1 MAVGSTQLAKAQ
13 LQTANCK
20 LQTEFMLY
28 HIFDWLAKE
37 GFRFPGI
44 NLFQFIT
51 FRVLLA
57 MILSLVITT
66 VYGKKLIKFL
76 QKKQLGESVRDL
88 GLAGQNEKKGTPTMG
103 GIIILLAILIPT
115 LLLANLD
122 KVYIRLMLLCTVW
135 LGAIG
140 FIDDYLKIRA
150 KRIAQAKDIAY
161 KKSDSDGLAGRFKIF
176 GQVMLGIIVGATLYF
191 TPSVVVKREIVKS
204 TDSVGQIATNP
215 NAKFDTVIVDGK
227 PRVFVDATRTI
238 ITTIPFVKNH
248 EFNYAKLL
256 PKRWEVYAYILYI
269 IIVILIVTA
278 VSNGANITDGL
289 DGLATGVSAII
300 GICLG
305 IFAYVSGN
313 IKFAEYLNIMYIPN
327 LGELSIFIAA
337 FVGACIGFLWYNA
350 YPAQVFM
357 GDTGSLALGGII
369 AALAIIVRKELLIP
383 IFCFVF
389 LVENLSVM
397 IQVGY
402 FKYTRRKY
410 GEGRRVFLMSPLHHH
425 YQKLG
430 YHESKIAV
438 RFWIITILSVVLAI
452 VTLKLR

>member
-1 MAVGSTQLAKAQ
+1 
-13 LQTANCK
+13 
-20 LQTEFMLY
+20 MLY
-28 HIFDWLAKE
+28 HLFDWLTNHWKSN
-37 GFRFPGI
+37 GFPGSG
-44 NLFQFIT
+44 LFQFIT
-51 FRVLLA
+51 FRVMLA
-57 MILSLVITT
+57 VIFSLVITT
-66 VYGKKLIKFL
+66 VFGKKLIAFL

-88 GLAGQNEKKGTPTMG
+88 GLAGEQQKKGTPTMG
-103 GIIILLAILIPT
+103 GIIIILAIIIPT
-115 LLLANLD
+115 LLLANLH
-122 KVYIRLMLLCTVW
+122 KTYIRLMLLCTVW
-135 LGAIG
+135 LALIG

-150 KRIAQAKDIAY
+150 KRIAQQKGIAY

-176 GQVMLGIIVGATLYF
+176 GQVMLGIIVGVTLYF
-191 TPSVVVKREIVKS
+191 SPSVTVKREIVNEQTAIKP
-204 TDSVGQIATNP
+204 GERQLNI
-215 NAKFDTVIVDGK
+215 DTVMIDGT
-227 PRVFVDATRTI
+227 PHRFATVKTP

-256 PKRWEVYAYILYI
+256 PQSLEAFTYIIYI
-269 IIVILIVTA
+269 IIVIFIVTA

-327 LGELSIFIAA
+327 LAELSIFIAA

-383 IFCFVF
+383 FFCFVF

-397 IQVGY
+397 IQVTY
-402 FKYTRRKY
+402 FKYTKRKY

-438 RFWIITILSVVLAI
+438 RFWIVTILSVVVAI

>member
-1 MAVGSTQLAKAQ
+1 
-13 LQTANCK
+13 
-20 LQTEFMLY
+20 MLY
-28 HIFDWLAKE
+28 HLFDWLTQHWTSS
-37 GFRFPGI
+37 RFPGSG
-44 NLFQFIT
+44 LFQFIT

-57 MILSLVITT
+57 VILSLVITT
-66 VYGKKLIKFL
+66 VFGKKLIAYL
-76 QKKQLGESVRDL
+76 QQKQLGESVRDL
-88 GLAGQNEKKGTPTMG
+88 GLAGEQQKKGTPTMG
-103 GIIILLAILIPT
+103 GIIIILAIIIPT
-115 LLLANLD
+115 LLLANLN
-122 KVYIRLMLLCTVW
+122 KTYIRLMLLCTVW
-135 LGAIG
+135 LAIIG
-140 FIDDYLKIRA
+140 FIDDLLKIRA
-150 KRIAQAKDIAY
+150 RRLAQKKGLAY

-176 GQVMLGIIVGATLYF
+176 GQVMLGVIVGVTLYF
-191 TPSVVVKREIVKS
+191 SPSVTVKREVLNQQVTIQPGERKL
-204 TDSVGQIATNP
+204 NE
-215 NAKFDTVIVDGK
+215 DTVIIDGK
-227 PRVFVDATRTI
+227 AHRFVTVKTP

-256 PKRWEVYAYILYI
+256 PQSWEAYTYIIYI
-269 IIVILIVTA
+269 IIVIFIVTA

-305 IFAYVSGN
+305 VFAYVSGN

-327 LGELSIFIAA
+327 LAELSIFIAA

-383 IFCFVF
+383 FFCFVF
-389 LVENLSVM
+389 LVENLSVVM
-397 IQVGY
+397 QVSY
-402 FKYTRRKY
+402 FKYTKRKY
-410 GEGRRVFLMSPLHHH
+410 GEGRRIFLMSPLHHH
-425 YQKLG
+425 YQKKG

-438 RFWIITILSVVLAI
+438 RFWIVTILSVVMAI

>member
-1 MAVGSTQLAKAQ
+1 
-13 LQTANCK
+13 
-20 LQTEFMLY
+20 MLY
-28 HIFDWLAKE
+28 HLFDWLTNHWAVSK
-37 GFRFPGI
+37 FPGSS
-44 NLFQFIT
+44 LFQFVT
-51 FRVLLA
+51 FRVLMA

-66 VYGKKLIKFL
+66 VFGKKLIKYL
-76 QKKQLGESVRDL
+76 QRKQLGESVREL
-88 GLAGQNEKKGTPTMG
+88 GLAGEKEKRGTPTMG
-103 GIIILLAILIPT
+103 GIIIILAILIPT

-122 KVYIRLMLLCTVW
+122 KVYIRLMMLCTVW
-135 LGAIG
+135 LGGIG
-140 FIDDYLKIRA
+140 FIDDYLKLRA
-150 KRIAQAKDIAY
+150 KRIAKEKGIEY

-191 TPSVVVKREIVKS
+191 NQSVVVKREVVSGIIQTGPKEK
-204 TDSVGQIATNP
+204 TTG
-215 NAKFDTVIVDGK
+215 AKMDTVMIEGK
-227 PRVFVDATRTI
+227 PHIFASVKTP
-238 ITTIPFVKNH
+238 ITTIPFLKTH

-256 PKRWEVYAYILYI
+256 PESWRDYTYILYI
-269 IIVILIVTA
+269 LIVIFIVTA

-289 DGLATGVSAII
+289 DGLATGVSAVI
-300 GICLG
+300 GIGLG
-305 IFAYVSGN
+305 VFAYVSGN
-313 IKFAEYLNIMYIPN
+313 IKLAEYLNIMYIPN
-327 LGELSIFIAA
+327 LSELSIFIAA

-402 FKYTRRKY
+402 FKYTKRKY

-452 VTLKLR
+452 VTFKLR